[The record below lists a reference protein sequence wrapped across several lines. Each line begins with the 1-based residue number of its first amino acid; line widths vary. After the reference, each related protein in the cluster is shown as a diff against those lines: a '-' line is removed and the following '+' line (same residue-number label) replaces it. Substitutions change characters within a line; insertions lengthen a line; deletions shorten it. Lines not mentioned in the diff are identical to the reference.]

1 MRDEFGMHRRHWV
14 SRFHVSRFTYHLSR
28 FTSRSI
34 FVHIIAGIL
43 LVITGVF
50 FPMAML
56 VWLGGRMR
64 QQPPPRPRQ
73 VGMWLAFN
81 FVLPVGMV
89 LLGLSL
95 ISPQFGASTTI
106 RYATWAALGAALV
119 LLIALAIDAARARGS
134 RGSLPTGDTNG
145 G

>member
-1 MRDEFGMHRRHWV
+1 MQIV
-14 SRFHVSRFTYHLSR
+14 
-28 FTSRSI
+28 
-34 FVHIIAGIL
+34 AGIL

-56 VWLGGRMR
+56 VWLGSRMR
-64 QQPPPRPRQ
+64 RQPPPRPRQ

-95 ISPQFGASTTI
+95 ISPQFGASTVI
-106 RYATWAALGAALV
+106 RYATWAALGAAGV
-119 LLIALAIDAARARGS
+119 LLIALAVDAARARGA

>member
-1 MRDEFGMHRRHWV
+1 MSWSV
-14 SRFHVSRFTYHLSR
+14 
-28 FTSRSI
+28 

-56 VWLGGRMR
+56 VWLSSRMR
-64 QQPPPRPRQ
+64 RQPPPRPRQ

-81 FVLPVGMV
+81 FVLPVGIV
-89 LLGLSL
+89 LLG
-95 ISPQFGASTTI
+95 ISVISSQFGANPVI
-106 RYATWAALGAALV
+106 RIAMGAALGAAGVLV
-119 LLIALAIDAARARGS
+119 IALAIDAALARGS
-134 RGSLPTGDTNG
+134 RRSLPTGDAHG